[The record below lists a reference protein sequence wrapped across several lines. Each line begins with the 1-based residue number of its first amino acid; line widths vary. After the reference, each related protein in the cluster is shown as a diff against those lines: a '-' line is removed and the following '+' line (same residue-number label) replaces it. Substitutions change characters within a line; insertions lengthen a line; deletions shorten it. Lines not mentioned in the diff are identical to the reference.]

1 MNIDK
6 LLKEFK
12 NKPIHFNVKISKR
25 NAVGY
30 CHHKKHIGN
39 LNEKKLKEHNCI
51 EKECPYLEKY
61 EDNKYWIKKK
71 FKNPLKHYHKNSG
84 RGGIK
89 IAEKVYKTD
98 DLDKLIVIYKNY
110 LNDYGV
116 HPVVEYLPASKIFN
130 KDISNMKEVE
140 IIADDVFPLEKDA
153 LNAVNEKGK
162 ELIEKY
168 KSEIKNIGDLLDFP
182 LNHCLCGDECID
194 YDAVTAYKIRWMEL
208 MGPDTNPK
216 I

>member
-12 NKPIHFNVKISKR
+12 NEPIHFNVKISKR

-39 LNEKKLKEHNCI
+39 LNERMLKEHGCI
-51 EKECPYLEKY
+51 EKKCPYLEKY

-110 LNDYGV
+110 LDDYGV
-116 HPVVEYLPASKIFN
+116 HPVVEYLPVSKIFN
-130 KDISNMKEVE
+130 KDILNMKEADE
-140 IIADDVFPLEKDA
+140 IDEQIY
-153 LNAVNEKGK
+153 
-162 ELIEKY
+162 KY
-168 KSEIKNIGDLLDFP
+168 KNCISNLSDLINFPIKYDL
-182 LNHCLCGDECID
+182 NEWT
-194 YDAVTAYKIRWMEL
+194 AEKAYKIRAKEIL
-208 MGPDTNPK
+208 GIDLND
-216 I
+216 